1 MPRPRRPVFAGPETF
16 RFPEGYT
23 GVPISVRMLCFRWLA
38 VSAVLL
44 SVSFGASFGTV
55 VPLVGG
61 ASDLVL
67 DEGRARLY
75 LVNSA
80 LNQVEV
86 YSIPQRRFLTPIR
99 AGRTPLAAAM
109 SRNGKLLYLTSY
121 DGSAL
126 EIIDLD
132 QMASVQS
139 VSLPA
144 KPEGV
149 AVGADERV
157 LITTIGTG
165 PSNALTN
172 TLLLY
177 DPQATATRAIT
188 NVILTPPPPTPPQLP
203 PPSGRPFLSY
213 RSQLIATKG
222 GERIVGLNLS
232 GSNRIVF
239 VYEVASG
246 TVLRSRLVSGAST
259 VLSVSPDGSKFMAG
273 LNLFD
278 AQTLAVLAQQN
289 AANAPFTFP
298 DTANANFNTQQNQG
312 GSVFSPDGTILY
324 TAFNIA
330 PDENPPARP
339 NASRMLLNDPDNL
352 LITMGLELP
361 ENLTG
366 KFLIS
371 SDGATIFALSES
383 GFLTIPISSMSQ
395 YPIAQPDTQV
405 LMLSNDQ
412 CGVMAQNRTADVRIR
427 NAGAGRMTATASLLQ
442 LPQTGPQGVGGI
454 GGAGGGGAAGG
465 IIIILP
471 SPTPSLPGVP
481 VSVPGQTGVAATTQ
495 QQTAVSQSA
504 PRVTTRQTSD
514 GAIFQFS
521 FSTVAANS
529 LGTITPPHTFLIQ
542 APEAINIPP
551 TIRVYQN
558 NRNSE
563 ARADVIPAQLGTALL
578 EGLVDL
584 VPDTARQR
592 LYIANS
598 GLNRVEVFDLRTR
611 RFSTSIKVG
620 QLPRSVALTP
630 DGNTLYVANTG
641 GESISIVDL
650 NKGAVTGRVRF
661 PPIPFNASA
670 PLVTPQVIATGLSGL
685 QIMMS
690 NGTLWQVIGNDAVPR
705 PVSPAIGADSSGRP
719 LTISAPRSLVSTP
732 GGEYILLLAGNG
744 WAYLYDAMAD
754 EFVMSRQ
761 LFTRATTGAAAG
773 TTLQGLYGAVAAG
786 PRGQYFLA
794 NGLILNQSLTPVGST
809 PGVAGPTDRSGQ
821 QQTLTRPVA
830 AVAPVGTTTFARVT
844 QPVQL
849 TQNALLTDT
858 PSVEIVDVN
867 TGATLRS
874 AQTVEGPLA
883 TATGASPALTGINGR
898 TMAVDASGSTAYVL
912 TTSGLSIVPLDAP
925 ARADQPQIT
934 ARGMVSS
941 ASYQPSVASGQLV
954 SIFGRNLG
962 STSVAQSTPLP
973 TLMGGVCITA
983 NNRPLPLL
991 MTSSLQ
997 VNAQVPPEMASGRY
1011 SVVVRAI
1018 EQRNASTAYSL
1029 TVSKYAPAV
1038 FVDPQTGQAAIFHP
1052 DGRLVTKD
1060 HPARRDERLVIYA
1073 TGLGLTKGGRVTGG
1087 LPAPREPLAVTEPV
1101 QVFFGRTD
1109 YKQSEMIVEWSG
1121 LAPGFVGLNQINI
1134 YVPGDHMRGDALP
1147 VTLRI
1152 AGIES
1157 PKAGPAIPSV
1167 ALE

>member
-1 MPRPRRPVFAGPETF
+1 
-16 RFPEGYT
+16 
-23 GVPISVRMLCFRWLA
+23 MLWLRWLA
-38 VSAVLL
+38 ATAVFL
-44 SVSFGASFGTV
+44 SLSFGATFGTV

-67 DEGRARLY
+67 DEGRNRLY

-86 YSIPQRRFLTPIR
+86 YSIPQRRLLTPIR
-99 AGRTPLAAAM
+99 AGRIPLAAAM
-109 SRNGKLLYLTSY
+109 SRNGKLLYVTSY

-132 QMASVQS
+132 TMAPIRS

-172 TLLLY
+172 TLLIF
-177 DPQATATRAIT
+177 DPQATASKAIS
-188 NVILTPPPPTPPQLP
+188 NVVLTPPPPTPPQLP
-203 PPSGRPFLSY
+203 PPSGRVFLSY

-222 GERIVGLNLS
+222 GERIIGLNLS

-239 VYEVASG
+239 VYEVASA
-246 TVLRSRLVSGAST
+246 TVLRSRVVGGAST
-259 VLSVSPDGSKFMAG
+259 VLAVSPDGSKFMAG

-278 AQTLAVLAQQN
+278 TETLAVLAQQN

-298 DTANANFNTQQNQG
+298 NTANANFNTQQNQG
-312 GSVFSPDGTILY
+312 GSMFSPDGSVLY

-339 NASRMLLNDPDNL
+339 NVSRLLLNDPDNL
-352 LITMGLELP
+352 LIRMGLQLP
-361 ENLTG
+361 ENLAG
-366 KFLIS
+366 KFVIS

-383 GFLTIPISSMSQ
+383 GFLIVPISTMNQ
-395 YPIAQPDTQV
+395 YPIAVPDTQV
-405 LMLSNDQ
+405 LMLTNDQ
-412 CGVMAQNRTADVRIR
+412 CGVMAQNRVAEASIR

-442 LPQTGPQGVGGI
+442 LPQTGPQGLGGI
-454 GGAGGGGAAGG
+454 SGAGGGGAGGG
-465 IIIILP
+465 IVIILP
-471 SPTPSLPGVP
+471 SPTPALPGVP
-481 VSVPGQTGVAATTQ
+481 VTVPGQGTATAQ
-495 QQTAVSQSA
+495 QQTAVSQTA
-504 PRVTTRQTSD
+504 PRVSTRQTAA

-521 FSTVAANS
+521 VSPALANS
-529 LGTITPPHTFLIQ
+529 LGTMAPPHTFLIQ
-542 APEAINIPP
+542 APEAINIPS

-563 ARADVIPAQLGTALL
+563 ARADVVPAQLGTALL

-584 VPDTARQR
+584 AHDTARQR

-598 GLNRVEVFDLRTR
+598 GFNRIEVFDLRTR
-611 RFSTSIKVG
+611 KFSTPIKVG
-620 QLPRSVALTP
+620 QLPRALALAP
-630 DGNTLYVANTG
+630 DGNTLYVANSG
-641 GESISIVDL
+641 GESISIVDV

-670 PLVTPQVIATGLSGL
+670 ALVTPQVIAAGLSGL

-705 PVSPAIGADSSGRP
+705 TVSPAIGADSSGRP
-719 LTISAPRSLVSTP
+719 LTISAPRTMVSTP

-754 EFVMSRQ
+754 EFVTGRQ
-761 LFTRATTGAAAG
+761 LFTRATQGAAPG
-773 TTLQGLYGAVAAG
+773 TTLQGLYGALAAG

-794 NGLILNQSLTPVGST
+794 NGLILNQALTPVGST
-809 PGVAGPTDRSGQ
+809 PGVAGPADRSGQ
-821 QQTLTRPVA
+821 QQTFTRPVA
-830 AVAPVGTTTFARVT
+830 ALAAVGTTTFARLT
-844 QPVQL
+844 QPIQL
-849 TQNALLTDT
+849 TANAVLTDT
-858 PSVEIVDVN
+858 PSVELVDVN

-898 TMAVDASGSTAYVL
+898 TMAVDASGSTVYVL
-912 TTSGLSIVPLDAP
+912 TASGLSIVPIDAP
-925 ARADQPQIT
+925 SRTDQPQIT
-934 ARGMVSS
+934 ARGLVSA

-962 STSVAQSTPLP
+962 TAAIARSTPLP

-983 NNRPLPLL
+983 SNRPLPLL
-991 MTSSLQ
+991 MTSPGQ
-997 VNAQVPPEMASGRY
+997 VNAQIPPEMAAGRY

-1018 EQRNASTAYSL
+1018 EQKAASAAYSL

-1038 FVDPQTGQAAIFHP
+1038 FVDPQTGQAAIFHS
-1052 DGRLVTKD
+1052 DGRPVTKE

-1087 LPAPREPLAVTEPV
+1087 MPAPQSPLAVSQEV
-1101 QVFFGRTD
+1101 EVFFGRTD
-1109 YKQSEMIVEWSG
+1109 YKQSEMIVEWAG
-1121 LAPGFVGLNQINI
+1121 LAPGFVGLSQINI
-1134 YVPGDHMRGDALP
+1134 YVPGDHMRGQALP
-1147 VTLRI
+1147 VTVRV
-1152 AGIES
+1152 AGVSS
-1157 PKAGPAIPSV
+1157 PQTGSSLPYV
-1167 ALE
+1167 AVE